1 MTHRWA
7 AAFFAAATLSVLLV
21 YFAFAMPTGDDFCKA
36 TYGRDGCVAA
46 YFGFETLTIAGSR

>member
-1 MTHRWA
+1 VTHRWA

-36 TYGRDGCVAA
+36 TYGRDR
-46 YFGFETLTIAGSR
+46 GFETLTNAGSR